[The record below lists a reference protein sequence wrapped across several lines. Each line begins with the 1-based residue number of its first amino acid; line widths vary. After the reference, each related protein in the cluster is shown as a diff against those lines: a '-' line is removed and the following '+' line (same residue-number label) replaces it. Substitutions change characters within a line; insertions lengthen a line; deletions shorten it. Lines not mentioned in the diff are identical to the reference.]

1 MLLFYQIAVYY
12 SSMRQ
17 RVFAIGW
24 IAIVCLFVVILL
36 GVLRR
41 PSMADLPIAVMSIS
55 EGRGVAL
62 ARHYKSRPLHV
73 LVVAYHPSFAGGVKW
88 SWLHLNEQAMQ
99 ALKLGV
105 PELPK
110 QAHASSI
117 MVVPV
122 LAYVRGG

>member
-1 MLLFYQIAVYY
+1 
-12 SSMRQ
+12 MRQ

-24 IAIVCLFVVILL
+24 VALACIFVAILL

-41 PSMADLPIAVMSIS
+41 PSMTELPIAVMSIS
-55 EGRGVAL
+55 EGTGVAL
-62 ARHYKSRPLHV
+62 ARHYKARPLHV
-73 LVVAYHPSFAGGVKW
+73 LVVAFHPSFAGGVKW
-88 SWLHLNEQAMQ
+88 SWLHLREQAMQ
-99 ALKLGV
+99 ALELSV

-117 MVVPV
+117 VVVPL